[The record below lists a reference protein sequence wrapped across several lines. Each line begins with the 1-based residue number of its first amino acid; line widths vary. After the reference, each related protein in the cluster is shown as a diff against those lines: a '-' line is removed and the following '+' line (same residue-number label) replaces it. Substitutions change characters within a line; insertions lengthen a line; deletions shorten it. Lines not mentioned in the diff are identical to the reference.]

1 MTRAVPTGD
10 LGLDLLLGGGWKLVE
25 RLPERHST
33 TVVVRGGPGAGKT
46 LLAIQVA
53 LALAEALGGDVAV
66 GCVEILPSEYLAQLQ
81 SARADIERAR
91 IVVLPEAASPSPL
104 PRVFC
109 GLLTDLDPAAP
120 DLVASLESLG
130 RDVVAAGGNPAVYV
144 VDSLIEGY
152 GIGESAPRASA
163 DAAMKF
169 AVQGGRGL
177 VLCEETRSEAATTWV
192 FAADTVLEL
201 GVASRERGRWIEV
214 RKHRFAASVSGRHEL
229 EIRRQGAPAV
239 YPQTHAWVTDHSHE
253 VLRAHGWRYANSRRT
268 MALGWHPSSVPG
280 EDGGFGAR
288 QLEGTFVLITSP
300 IADLARRLAFRLLPG
315 QGASHSAH
323 DLFFELDPLMLG
335 EVDASSASTSV
346 EPIPTIRGATRALR
360 WFIEVCTTR
369 FTETGEKSRA
379 LIRRVILGDVRLVL
393 ASPDALEW
401 VEAIR
406 VFASLVAE
414 AGWATPVIVFE
425 TQADTDSSTNAS
437 AILARYSDL
446 QLHAYRNEPT
456 GTVVTLTGRGRRNP
470 RRLTWQSRLDDT
482 PLPADL
488 AALDRS
494 AP

>member
-1 MTRAVPTGD
+1 
-10 LGLDLLLGGGWKLVE
+10 
-25 RLPERHST
+25 
-33 TVVVRGGPGAGKT
+33 
-46 LLAIQVA
+46 
-53 LALAEALGGDVAV
+53 
-66 GCVEILPSEYLAQLQ
+66 
-81 SARADIERAR
+81 
-91 IVVLPEAASPSPL
+91 
-104 PRVFC
+104 
-109 GLLTDLDPAAP
+109 
-120 DLVASLESLG
+120 
-130 RDVVAAGGNPAVYV
+130 
-144 VDSLIEGY
+144 
-152 GIGESAPRASA
+152 
-163 DAAMKF
+163 
-169 AVQGGRGL
+169 
-177 VLCEETRSEAATTWV
+177 
-192 FAADTVLEL
+192 
-201 GVASRERGRWIEV
+201 
-214 RKHRFAASVSGRHEL
+214 VSGRHEL